1 MSEAAATSVKPFSS
15 DWNPAF
21 ESMPVGQDQVST
33 IISSV
38 SNTLDPQSFYDA
50 LETQT
55 AVSKLKMSVGATSI
69 IEPDEPD
76 DLWTNEEPWNVTI
89 DISSLE
95 KVVDDLESEIGA
107 TATRA
112 RGVTPER
119 LSKIWS
125 IDIETAK
132 RTIDLTTQH
141 VKHESGGHL
150 KRRYS
155 TNDRMLRY
163 KRIQTHFFMDTF
175 QVTTKAVSQRNNKY
189 MQLFVSDTGYMFVY
203 PMKLKTE
210 IPNAVKAFAKEIGV
224 PTSLIC
230 DPEGTQTSRELKKN
244 LKDMCCPLK

>member
-76 DLWTNEEPWNVTI
+76 DLWTNEEPWDVTI

-95 KVVDDLESEIGA
+95 QMVDDLESEIGA

-132 RTIDLTTQH
+132 RTIELTSQH
-141 VKHESGGHL
+141 VKHEGGSHL

-175 QVTTKAVSQRNNKY
+175 
-189 MQLFVSDTGYMFVY
+189 
-203 PMKLKTE
+203 
-210 IPNAVKAFAKEIGV
+210 
-224 PTSLIC
+224 
-230 DPEGTQTSRELKKN
+230 
-244 LKDMCCPLK
+244 